1 MCRTNLEENVMT
13 RTRTALL
20 AAGFTF
26 ATLAG
31 PAFAAPKFVEKQ
43 SAGDWAA
50 YRLVGT
56 DVLNNQ
62 AERIGKVSEVL
73 LDAKGQ
79 ATTVVIGV
87 GGTLGIPE
95 KTVAVSYAD
104 IKIGDVVQSRRVV
117 VLDAS
122 TDALKAAP
130 AFKVADPGSAERI
143 KQKAGEWYKIAKDKV
158 TEYSKAAADKA
169 KEMTAP
175 SETAP
180 KQ

>member
-1 MCRTNLEENVMT
+1 MT

-31 PAFAAPKFVEKQ
+31 PAFAARKFVEKQ

-175 SETAP
+175 NDPAPAP